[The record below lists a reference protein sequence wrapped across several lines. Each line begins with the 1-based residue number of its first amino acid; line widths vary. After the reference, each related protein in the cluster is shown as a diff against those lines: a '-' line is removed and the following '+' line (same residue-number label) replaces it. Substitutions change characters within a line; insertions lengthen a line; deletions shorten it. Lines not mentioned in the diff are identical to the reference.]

1 MSKPRFG
8 HARRSGSRFVVALGL
23 ALATALGGV
32 AVAQRPVDASAP
44 VRGNFG
50 GIPDPTNAPQ
60 QPAGRVLIDGVRAVI
75 GDRVILQSTVQREMA
90 RQYADQELTDDE
102 RTRLEFD
109 IVREIAKEEIWV
121 QIGKV
126 IGNQDPEEFEETID
140 SLVQDYLDEQ
150 VQEYGSFARMDEEL
164 RATQT
169 SWQTLAQEQRAKI
182 LRDSARQHAIR
193 ERFKDGIALLV
204 TPRELRE
211 YYDAN
216 PGAFEADE
224 YADLAGIMFPPGRDV
239 AQRAAAAVAAWRE
252 DPLATPAG
260 LAERFGAIEMRPM
273 PHVRQGSEN
282 SLRAE
287 VKQFALLGVDGEVS
301 EPIGFD
307 GKFMV
312 LKVLNKQSQPA
323 RAFDD
328 INTQNLI
335 RRFLVDR
342 KMRMLEARILTWKFE
357 KIMTWPPQ
365 LMGGR

>member
-1 MSKPRFG
+1 MSKPSFG
-8 HARRSGSRFVVALGL
+8 RARRSGSRFVVALGL
-23 ALATALGGV
+23 ALASALGGV
-32 AVAQRPVDASAP
+32 VAQRPVDASTP

-50 GIPDPTNAPQ
+50 GIPDPNNATQ
-60 QPAGRVLIDGVRAVI
+60 QPPSRVLIDGVRAVI

-90 RQYADQELTDDE
+90 RQYADQELTEAE

-126 IGNQDPEEFEETID
+126 IGSQDPEEFEETID

-193 ERFKDGIALLV
+193 ERFKDGISLLV

-216 PGAFEADE
+216 PETFEAVE
-224 YADLAGIMFPPGRDV
+224 RALVAGVLFRPTRDV
-239 AQRAAAAVAAWRE
+239 EQRAASAAAAWRA
-252 DPLATPAG
+252 DPLLTRENV
-260 LAERFGAIEMRPM
+260 AERFGGNAMQVMEVNRDSI
-273 PHVRQGSEN
+273 GSLIPPVTDIARE
-282 SLRAE
+282 
-287 VKQFALLGVDGEVS
+287 GTTGTVS
-301 EPIGFD
+301 EPTPYRGNIL
-307 GKFMV
+307 V
-312 LKVLNKQSQPA
+312 LKILDKQSRA
-323 RAFDD
+323 AMAFDD

-342 KMRMLEARILTWKFE
+342 KMRDLEGRILQWKFE
-357 KIMTWPPQ
+357 KIQTWPPE